1 MFSQAEVLVRPAIT
15 KDRSQL
21 ASLLHFETYVHRH
34 LDWRPPL
41 DWLGYEPYV
50 VMERGGRIT
59 AALACPPD
67 PPSVAWVR
75 MFVSSAMM
83 PPEKGWEMLWH
94 AARHL
99 LAEQEVKSV
108 AAIPLQKWFREL
120 LETSG
125 FEHVH
130 NVVLLVWDRDHE
142 EHPKPTEFAHIRR
155 MQRVDLDAVATV
167 DAASFGPIWR
177 NSRELLELAFKQ
189 ALVATVAEIEDRIIG
204 YQISTP
210 SPIGAHLAR
219 LAVHPDVQGQGIGYA
234 LARDLIEYCK
244 HTRNCQVSVNTQHN
258 NAKSLALYN
267 KAGFS
272 RTGEKFP
279 VFEYDFSS

>member
-1 MFSQAEVLVRPAIT
+1 M
-15 KDRSQL
+15 
-21 ASLLHFETYVHRH
+21 
-34 LDWRPPL
+34 
-41 DWLGYEPYV
+41 
-50 VMERGGRIT
+50 
-59 AALACPPD
+59 
-67 PPSVAWVR
+67 
-75 MFVSSAMM
+75 
-83 PPEKGWEMLWH
+83 
-94 AARHL
+94 
-99 LAEQEVKSV
+99 
-108 AAIPLQKWFREL
+108 

-142 EHPKPTEFAHIRR
+142 EHPEPTELAHIRK
-155 MQRVDLDAVATV
+155 MKHADLDAVAVV

-177 NSRELLELAFKQ
+177 NSRELLELAFNQ
-189 ALVATVAEIEDRIIG
+189 AMVATVAEIEDRIIG

-234 LARDLIEYCK
+234 LVRNLIAYCK
-244 HTRNCQVSVNTQHN
+244 PPHNCQISVNTQHN
-258 NAKSLALYN
+258 NATSLALYN

-279 VFEYDFSS
+279 VYEYDLSS

>member
-1 MFSQAEVLVRPAIT
+1 MFSQTEVLVRPAIT

-21 ASLLHFETYVHRH
+21 ASLLHFETFVHRH

-41 DWLGYEPYV
+41 DWLGHEPYV
-50 VMERGGRIT
+50 VVERGGRIA

-75 MFVSSAMM
+75 MFVSSAAM
-83 PPEKGWEMLWH
+83 PPEEAWEMLWP

-99 LAEQEVKSV
+99 LSGKAVQSV
-108 AAIPLQKWFREL
+108 AAIPLQSWFREL
-120 LETSG
+120 LIKSE

-142 EHPKPTEFAHIRR
+142 EHPEPSREAHIRR
-155 MQRVDLDAVATV
+155 MRRMDLEAVAAV
-167 DAASFGPIWR
+167 DTASFGPIWR
-177 NSRELLELAFKQ
+177 NSLELLELAYKQ
-189 ALVATVAEIEDRIIG
+189 ALIATVAELDGRIVG

-219 LAVHPDVQGQGIGYA
+219 LAVHPDAQGHGIGYA
-234 LARDLIEYCK
+234 LVRNLIAYCK
-244 HTRNCQVSVNTQHN
+244 SPRNCQISVNTQHN
-258 NAKSLALYN
+258 NSTSLALYN

-279 VFEYDFSS
+279 VYQYKLP